1 MFGEASL
8 ADQLSKKEKKKKKST
23 DVRSEYGLWSAL
35 LSAFNLTDEFWAE
48 S

>member
-1 MFGEASL
+1 MLGETSL
-8 ADQLSKKEKKKKKST
+8 AVLLPEEEKKSIRIH
-23 DVRSEYGLWSAL
+23 VRSEYGLWSAL